1 MDFVRFRRCALD
13 VNVRVGNG
21 GFTCWFRL
29 LVCDVA
35 AVTGVRMSGVLGG
48 DSVVGCFRRYALV
61 FIVRVGNGGFTC
73 WLLMCDVVAV
83 TGARMGG
90 VLGGDSVAGS
100 ASVK

>member
-1 MDFVRFRRCALD
+1 
-13 VNVRVGNG
+13 
-21 GFTCWFRL
+21 
-29 LVCDVA
+29 
-35 AVTGVRMSGVLGG
+35 VLGG